1 MVKNLVKSVL
11 AVQRLA
17 PLSLVNFAEILE
29 CFNER
34 NCHCHSRLWRLC
46 MEMVND
52 LEAFKKK
59 RRFLRKSIT
68 DTLKSIDEA
77 LSIPDNHARIQVL
90 KDNIAN
96 KWNDLQEVQAS
107 MCTLLEEKEID
118 EECES
123 HNEYELRVIEYMAKM
138 MHYLESKHVGKESA
152 GGNSTAAQAPLSLC
166 PKVQVKLPKIDL
178 PTFDGDVL
186 CWQSYYQSIKVSV
199 VDDPSLADVQKLEYL
214 MRSLKGSAV
223 QAVKGF
229 AVIQENYQPVEGT
242 IWPSAVDS

>member
-1 MVKNLVKSVL
+1 MK
-11 AVQRLA
+11 
-17 PLSLVNFAEILE
+17 
-29 CFNER
+29 
-34 NCHCHSRLWRLC
+34 
-46 MEMVND
+46 MVND
-52 LEAFKKK
+52 LEAIKKE
-59 RRFLRKSIT
+59 RRFLRKSVT

-152 GGNSTAAQAPLSLC
+152 GSNSTAAQAPLSLG

-186 CWQSYYQSIKVSV
+186 Y
-199 VDDPSLADVQKLEYL
+199 
-214 MRSLKGSAV
+214 
-223 QAVKGF
+223 
-229 AVIQENYQPVEGT
+229 
-242 IWPSAVDS
+242 